1 MDSKYKQHYTVQQNM
16 FMTQQSQRLWGHA
29 TVVAQARPP
38 SHMYVHQYQRITLEE
53 VVASSLAA
61 PSLFSPH
68 SPLVPDCCFQGRP
81 RKMAGRWGGG
91 Y

>member
-1 MDSKYKQHYTVQQNM
+1 M

-61 PSLFSPH
+61 PSLLSPH
-68 SPLVPDCCFQGRP
+68 RVYLFQTVVLSAEPGG
-81 RKMAGRWGGG
+81 GRWGGG